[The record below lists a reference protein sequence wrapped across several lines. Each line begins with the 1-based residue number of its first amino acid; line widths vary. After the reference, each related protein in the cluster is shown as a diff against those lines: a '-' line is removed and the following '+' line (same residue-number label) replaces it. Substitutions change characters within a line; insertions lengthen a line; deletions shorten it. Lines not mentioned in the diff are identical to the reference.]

1 MSTVVIAIDG
11 PSGSGKSSTARA
23 VAQRARWAYLDT
35 GALYRAIT
43 WLALDI
49 GSNSA
54 SESKSAKEIV
64 ELARTRGI
72 TFNSDPIE
80 PRIFVGE
87 RDLTSDIR
95 SLRVTDQVS
104 QYAAMPEI
112 REYLLTLQHE
122 IIDQAPHGIV
132 VEGRDIGTVVAP
144 DAALKIFLYAD
155 LHERAR
161 RRERELAAVLD
172 DEEDSATTDQVA
184 DSLTARDETDSRRPI
199 SPLRMADDALEIDST
214 LLDLEEVVE
223 VIWDWAKSRNLLG
236 LPKVA
241 IIGRPNVGK
250 STLVNR
256 IIGRREAIVEDVPGV
271 TRDRVKYEAQWNGRT
286 FLLIDT
292 GGWEVKPEGISMK
305 ITAGSE
311 AAIAES
317 DLVLFVVD
325 AQVGALDEDESLLT
339 ILRRSGKNVI
349 LVANKVDSPTEETMA
364 HGLWNLG
371 LGEPHFVS
379 ALHGRGSGDLL
390 DLVVRELPEVGT
402 EPADDGYRRVALVG
416 RPNVGKSSL
425 LNTLAGE
432 SRVLVDDAAGTT
444 RDPVD
449 ELIEFGGNT
458 WRFIDTAGIR
468 RKAKFDSGTDYYA
481 SLRTEAALER
491 AEVAVVVLDASVPL
505 TEQDLRIVTMAE
517 ESGRAL
523 VLVMNKWDIVDTERQ
538 EQLNKELERNL
549 ERYPW
554 VQRVNVSA
562 LTGWHRDR
570 LAPALRTALNS
581 WEKRVPTSKLN
592 SFLGSLIAATPPPVR
607 GGKQPKIR
615 FATQAGICPPK
626 FVVFS
631 SEWVEPSYRRF
642 IERKLREE
650 FGFDGSPVEVAIKVR
665 EREERKEKRKPT
677 Y

>member
-1 MSTVVIAIDG
+1 MSTVVVAIDG
-11 PSGSGKSSTARA
+11 PSGSGKSTTARA
-23 VAQRARWAYLDT
+23 IAQRARWQYLDT
-35 GALYRAIT
+35 GALYRALT
-43 WLALDI
+43 WLALTENI
-49 GSNSA
+49 
-54 SESKSAKEIV
+54 ESTEKLVDRAR
-64 ELARTRGI
+64 ELGI
-72 TFNSDPIE
+72 SFNGDPIE
-80 PRIFVGE
+80 PRISVG
-87 RDLTSDIR
+87 DVDVTADIR
-95 SLRVTDQVS
+95 SARVTDQVS
-104 QYAAMPEI
+104 IYSAQPEV
-112 REYLLTLQHE
+112 REFLLDLQHE
-122 IIDQAPHGIV
+122 LINVAPTGIV

-155 LHERAR
+155 LHARAL
-161 RRERELAAVLD
+161 RRERELAGEEELST
-172 DEEDSATTDQVA
+172 DEVAT
-184 DSLTARDETDSRRPI
+184 SLTNRDEIDSTRNI

-214 LLDLEEVVE
+214 NLDLAEVVD

-271 TRDRVKYEAQWNGRT
+271 TRDRVKYEAEWNGRD

-311 AAIAES
+311 IAINEA

-339 ILRRSGKNVI
+339 LLRRSGKKVI
-349 LVANKVDSPTEETMA
+349 LVANKVDSPTEENMA

-390 DLVVRELPEVGT
+390 DLVVKELPEVGS
-402 EPADDGYRRVALVG
+402 EPADDGYRRVAIVG

-432 SRVLVDDAAGTT
+432 ARVLVDDAAGTT

-481 SLRTEAALER
+481 SLRTESALDR

-554 VQRVNVSA
+554 AQRVNVSA

-581 WEKRVPTSKLN
+581 WEKRIPTSKLN
-592 SFLGSLIAATPPPVR
+592 SFLGALIAATPPPVR

-615 FATQAGICPPK
+615 FATQAGTCPPK

-665 EREERKEKRKPT
+665 EREERKERRKPT